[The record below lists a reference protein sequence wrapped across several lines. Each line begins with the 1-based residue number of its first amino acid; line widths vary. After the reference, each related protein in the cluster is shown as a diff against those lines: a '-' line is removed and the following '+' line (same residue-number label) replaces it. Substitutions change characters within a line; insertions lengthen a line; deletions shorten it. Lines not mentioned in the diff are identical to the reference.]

1 MAQFGMVA
9 IIAIG
14 LNVVVG
20 QAGLLDLG
28 YVGFY
33 AVGAYTVALLTSPD
47 SPWNKV
53 GPNGFLSTPWAWLS
67 CVPIAM
73 CITALAGLILGIPTL
88 RLRGDYLAIV
98 TLGFGEI
105 IRLMADN
112 LADITNGP
120 RGLNQVAFPRV
131 GESDKLPE
139 GVFSSANST
148 GHANYGTWWFWLGL
162 ILIVVILLL
171 VGNLERSRVGRAW
184 ISIREDEDAAEVMGV
199 NTFRFKLWAFVIG
212 AAIGG
217 LSGALYAGQVQYV
230 APPTFNIINSM
241 LFLCAVVLGGQ
252 GNKLGVIF
260 GAFIIVYLPNRLLGV
275 EFLGINLGDLK
286 YLFFGLALV
295 VLMIF
300 RPEGLFPARAATA
313 GVRQGRARS
322 VEVHACREG
331 AGSMTTPLSG
341 ADESVEEL
349 AGVHRE
355 IHAAEGEILLE
366 TKDLTVKFGGLTALD
381 SVTFDIRR
389 GEILGMIGPNGAG
402 KTTCFNA
409 ITGVY
414 RPSSGS
420 VIFDGAPLGRIKRH
434 QITRKGIARTFQN
447 IRLFGEM
454 TALENV
460 MVGTDARHHTSVPGA
475 LVRTPRHRREEK
487 SAIERAAAL
496 LHFVGIA
503 NRGEEK
509 AKNLPYG
516 DQRRLEIARALATE
530 PKLLC
535 LDEPAA
541 GFNPSEKAA
550 LIELIRKIRDDGYT
564 VLLIEHDMRL
574 VMGVTDR
581 IVVLEFGRK
590 IADGLPAEIREDP
603 KVIAAYLGVPDDDV
617 S

>member
-1 MAQFGMVA
+1 MAQFAMVA

-47 SPWNKV
+47 SPWNQV
-53 GPNGFLSTPWAWLS
+53 GPDKFFSTPWAWLS
-67 CVPIAM
+67 CVPLAM
-73 CITALAGLILGIPTL
+73 AITALAGLILGIPTL

-112 LADITNGP
+112 LADITDGP
-120 RGLNQVAFPRV
+120 RGLNEVAFPRV
-131 GESDKLPE
+131 GESEKLPE

-148 GHANYGTWWFWLGL
+148 GEANYGTWWFWLGL
-162 ILIVVILLL
+162 ILIVCLLML

-184 ISIREDEDAAEVMGV
+184 IAIREDEDAAEVMGV

-300 RPEGLFPARAATA
+300 RPEGLFPARQQLLTYGKAA
-313 GVRQGRARS
+313 RDLLRA
-322 VEVHACREG
+322 
-331 AGSMTTPLSG
+331 TP
-341 ADESVEEL
+341 
-349 AGVHRE
+349 
-355 IHAAEGEILLE
+355 AE
-366 TKDLTVKFGGLTALD
+366 K
-381 SVTFDIRR
+381 
-389 GEILGMIGPNGAG
+389 
-402 KTTCFNA
+402 
-409 ITGVY
+409 
-414 RPSSGS
+414 
-420 VIFDGAPLGRIKRH
+420 
-434 QITRKGIARTFQN
+434 
-447 IRLFGEM
+447 
-454 TALENV
+454 
-460 MVGTDARHHTSVPGA
+460 
-475 LVRTPRHRREEK
+475 
-487 SAIERAAAL
+487 
-496 LHFVGIA
+496 
-503 NRGEEK
+503 
-509 AKNLPYG
+509 
-516 DQRRLEIARALATE
+516 
-530 PKLLC
+530 
-535 LDEPAA
+535 EPAA
-541 GFNPSEKAA
+541 
-550 LIELIRKIRDDGYT
+550 
-564 VLLIEHDMRL
+564 
-574 VMGVTDR
+574 
-581 IVVLEFGRK
+581 
-590 IADGLPAEIREDP
+590 
-603 KVIAAYLGVPDDDV
+603 
-617 S
+617 